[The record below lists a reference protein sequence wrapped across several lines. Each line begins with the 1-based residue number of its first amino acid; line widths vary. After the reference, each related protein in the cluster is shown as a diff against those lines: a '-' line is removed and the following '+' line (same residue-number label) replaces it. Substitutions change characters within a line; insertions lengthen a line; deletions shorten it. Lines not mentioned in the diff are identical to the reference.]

1 MIRLATVEDLSSIEK
16 LLNNV
21 TIDLLK
27 KGIKQWDYPWSLN
40 HSDGLYILEENK
52 VIIGTFSINRLDN
65 YMTFP
70 LGNKGD
76 LYLHTIAIH
85 PMYQGNKLGLDII
98 KYVKSLSE
106 NLNVDIYLDCW
117 NGNTNLKKFYTNAG
131 LNICGIFPED
141 NYEICIFKF

>member
-21 TIDLLK
+21 TIDLLE
-27 KGIKQWDYPWSLN
+27 KGIEQWNYPWSLN
-40 HSDGLYILEENK
+40 WSDGLYILERDK
-52 VIIGTFSINRLDN
+52 VIIGTFSINSFDDDRV
-65 YMTFP
+65 FP

-85 PMYQGNKLGLDII
+85 PIYQGNKLGLNII
-98 KYVKSLSE
+98 KYVKNISA

-117 NGNTNLKKFYTNAG
+117 NGNTSLKKFYTSAG